1 MKWHAAFEFM
11 DRVCIRSGYRSEGR
25 IPTNAEQA
33 KRALENYLAAN
44 SSVQTTQGMTD
55 VMAQTQAGVE
65 SMQPVPKDHWEFAP
79 QANPSGCSLIRAGL
93 TSHCGTSGHRASGR
107 HRLQPHRP
115 GSSAG
120 APTLHRGINRRR
132 PPRRTKT
139 VPKGILLP
147 FAYRLSRTVRPGWGS
162 SFPLD
167 DDVRQSRNKANPA

>member
-1 MKWHAAFEFM
+1 VPLLLSGDETDMEWHAAFEFM

-79 QANPSGCSLIRAGL
+79 QANPLRVQPDPSRAYQPLRNIR
-93 TSHCGTSGHRASGR
+93 T
-107 HRLQPHRP
+107 
-115 GSSAG
+115 
-120 APTLHRGINRRR
+120 
-132 PPRRTKT
+132 
-139 VPKGILLP
+139 
-147 FAYRLSRTVRPGWGS
+147 
-162 SFPLD
+162 
-167 DDVRQSRNKANPA
+167 